1 MVWAIIAVV
10 AVVMAVVIVL
20 ANQKHK
26 KLVAS
31 GEIAE
36 RKPDFMK
43 EAEDFHV
50 KAADPQHVAEQL
62 KQIAQNTG
70 VGCKGSISQ
79 QDFEIS
85 GGGWVAALKKIEDT
99 GEETV
104 YRFQFLKWNT
114 RNGMPEDALRMNKA
128 VTAIEKMFASI
139 DPGMRIEK
147 RQMDVHWRPRLF

>member
-1 MVWAIIAVV
+1 MVWAIVGVV
-10 AVVMAVVIVL
+10 VVILAVVIVL

-43 EAEDFHV
+43 EAEDFHL
-50 KAADPQHVAEQL
+50 KAVDPQQVAEQL

-79 QDFEIS
+79 
-85 GGGWVAALKKIEDT
+85 
-99 GEETV
+99 
-104 YRFQFLKWNT
+104 
-114 RNGMPEDALRMNKA
+114 
-128 VTAIEKMFASI
+128 
-139 DPGMRIEK
+139 
-147 RQMDVHWRPRLF
+147 